1 VTIKGVRQRAGDVR
15 AQQMIIE
22 EEQVLGTAIFRFGSR
37 ILTAILLLGLLV
49 VAGSASNP
57 VSGPKAEG
65 GFQTS
70 APYAI
75 LIDAATG
82 TVLFEKGADTPTPPS
97 SLAKLMTAEI
107 IFDEITQG
115 KLSRDEEFII
125 SENAWRRGGAPSRT
139 SSMFAPIHSRVR
151 AEDLLRGLI
160 IQSANDAAI
169 ALAEG
174 ISSNERSFAALMNKR
189 ARELGLTKSYFANA
203 TGLPDPSQKV
213 TVRDLAKLAQHIIRT
228 YPDFYP
234 IYGEK
239 EFTWNK
245 IRQQNRNPLLTLNI
259 GADGM
264 KTGYTLEGGF
274 GLVGSAMQNGL
285 RLIVVVNGLKT
296 AKDRADEAKRLLDWG
311 FSGFEQRPLFTAG
324 EVLGTARVFAGT
336 RTSVGLV
343 GPGAISMLIPR
354 NSHDRISAKIVY
366 TGPVRAPIQEG
377 QRIGMLKV
385 YRGAN
390 VALEVPLQAVES
402 VERGNLSRRAFDA
415 ASELIIGLF
424 RAGIAKI

>member
-1 VTIKGVRQRAGDVR
+1 
-15 AQQMIIE
+15 
-22 EEQVLGTAIFRFGSR
+22 VLGTAIFRFGSGLLVV
-37 ILTAILLLGLLV
+37 IALLGLLAL
-49 VAGSASNP
+49 AGAAPNP
-57 VSGPKAEG
+57 VSGPKKEDG

-70 APYAI
+70 APFAI
-75 LIDAATG
+75 LIDAETG
-82 TVLFEKGADTPTPPS
+82 SVLFEKGADALTAPS
-97 SLAKLMTAEI
+97 SLAKLITAEVV
-107 IFDEITQG
+107 FNEITQG
-115 KLSRDEEFII
+115 RLSRDEEMMI

-151 AEDLLRGLI
+151 VEDLLRGLI

-174 ISSNERSFAALMNKR
+174 ISANERAFAVLMNNR
-189 ARELGLTKSYFANA
+189 ARELGLVKSNFANA
-203 TGLPDPSQKV
+203 TGLPDPTQKV
-213 TVRDLAKLAQHIIRT
+213 TVRELAKLAQHIMRT

-245 IRQQNRNPLLTLNI
+245 IRQQNRNPLLALNI

-264 KTGYTLEGGF
+264 KTGYTAEGGF
-274 GLVGSAMQNGL
+274 GLVGSALQNGL

-296 AKDRADEAKRLLDWG
+296 AKDRADEAKKLLDWG
-311 FSGFEQRPLFTAG
+311 FSGFEQRPLFAEG
-324 EVLGTARVFAGT
+324 EILGQARVFAGT
-336 RTSVGLV
+336 QTSVNLV
-343 GPGAISMLIPR
+343 GRRAISMLIPR
-354 NSHDRISAKIVY
+354 NNHDRISAKIVY
-366 TGPVRAPIQEG
+366 TGPVPAPVQEG
-377 QRIGMLKV
+377 QRIGTLRV
-385 YRGAN
+385 YRGTN
-390 VALEVPLQAVES
+390 VALEVPLQAAET